1 MARTNKTKTANDVP
15 FFAIRIVRET
25 AFEGDSCPHCGAT
38 GKYVTY
44 VLCSDGQIRGAM
56 RGCLKGA
63 FILPKEL
70 EQFLN
75 IETAMRKIKVDSG
88 KEWIKGKILLDNLEA
103 DIYRQA
109 ERYNATYG
117 ITGLPARSYQH
128 QPQPQPHPKSERT
141 GTCVAGKQTIKGTV
155 AKVKVVE
162 SDFGTTLKMIVHAEG
177 DVAVYGT
184 VPSAIYDVKVGDV
197 VQFNADVQVSPTD
210 STFGFFKRPTKAQVL
225 VPASA

>member
-1 MARTNKTKTANDVP
+1 MVKTTKTKTANDVP
-15 FFAIRIVRET
+15 HFAIRIMKHT
-25 AFEGDSCPHCGAT
+25 AIEGDNCPRCGAS

-44 VLCSDGQIRGAM
+44 VLCSDGRIRGAM

-70 EQFLN
+70 EQFLR
-75 IETAMRKIKVDSG
+75 IETAMRKIKADSG

-117 ITGLPARSYQH
+117 ITGLPAREHQH
-128 QPQPQPHPKSERT
+128 QPQPHPKSDRT

-155 AKVKVVE
+155 TKLKVV
-162 SDFGTTLKMIVHAEG
+162 DTGFGELLKMTVHTEG
-177 DVAVYGT
+177 DVAIYGS
-184 VPSAIYDVKVGDV
+184 VPSAIYDVKVGDM
-197 VQFNADVQVSPTD
+197 VQFNADVQVSTTD

-225 VPASA
+225 VPATA

>member
-44 VLCSDGQIRGAM
+44 VLCSDGYVRGAM
-56 RGCLKGA
+56 KGCLKGA

-128 QPQPQPHPKSERT
+128 QPQPHPKSERT

-184 VPSAIYDVKVGDV
+184 VPSAIYDVKIGDV
-197 VQFNADVQVSPTD
+197 VQFNADVQVSTTD